1 MKKVLG
7 IVILGLLLS
16 GNAYADLK
24 GILKMKL
31 IVEELGIE
39 AKTCGVTREQLETS
53 VKYILSNSKIELID
67 QGTVPT
73 LYLNSNI
80 GFNSRCYAN
89 TAIEVY
95 KYMRDPDTNNWGT
108 FIYYSSREIASG
120 GTGATFG
127 DPYIN
132 SVEQQFKKLVVEHA
146 KDN

>member
-1 MKKVLG
+1 
-7 IVILGLLLS
+7 
-16 GNAYADLK
+16 
-24 GILKMKL
+24 MKL

-73 LYLNSNI
+73 LYLSSNI

-89 TAIEVY
+89 TIEVY
-95 KYMRDPDTNNWGT
+95 KYMRDPDTNNNT

-120 GTGATFG
+120 VGATFG

-132 SVEQQFKKLVVEHA
+132 SVEQQFKKLVVEPRIIR
-146 KDN
+146 